1 MTSAPT
7 DKPLVDAL
15 AAIFYVG
22 SELEADEQTLPV
34 LRLIRRLRPDSP
46 KLAVVEAQQLIECG
60 DLQGARLL
68 LDEADERS
76 PDTAIVKAMLALVL
90 QQQRNGLWV
99 AYAEDAR
106 GLPADP
112 KADSILEFL
121 DRIARGDPFEATEEA
136 AEEEATAAPA
146 TTMPFMMSQYMGVAC

>member
-7 DKPLVDAL
+7 DKPLVEAL
-15 AAIFYVG
+15 AAVFYVG
-22 SELEADEQTLPV
+22 SDLEEDEQTLPV

-76 PDTAIVKAMLALVL
+76 PDTPIVKAMLALVL

-99 AYAEDAR
+99 AYADEAR
-106 GLPADP
+106 HLPHDD
-112 KADSILEFL
+112 KAQSILDFL
-121 DRIARGDPFEATEEA
+121 DRIARGDPFEAAEAEAETTA
-136 AEEEATAAPA
+136 AEPAP
-146 TTMPFMMSQYMGVAC
+146 TLSYMPYMGVAC